1 MAVTLDSVMYLV
13 IVAIFWGATNP
24 FIKKGAI
31 GVENVQAAS
40 SIGRFFK
47 QILFLFTS
55 LKYLVPFSIN
65 QCGSLL
71 YVASLGSTDL
81 SLAVPVANS
90 LTFVFTGLAGWWL
103 GEEKPNKN
111 TYIGTFMI
119 LAGTALCCLDKL
131 SPTGETAS

>member
-1 MAVTLDSVMYLV
+1 MAVTL
-13 IVAIFWGATNP
+13 GAV
-24 FIKKGAI
+24 
-31 GVENVQAAS
+31 GVENVQASTS
-40 SIGRFFK
+40 SARFFK
-47 QILFLFTS
+47 QIFFLFTN

-90 LTFVFTGLAGWWL
+90 LTFAFTGLAGWFL
-103 GEEKPNKN
+103 GEEKPNKI
-111 TYIGTFMI
+111 TYMGILMI

-131 SPTGETAS
+131 SPDDEITS